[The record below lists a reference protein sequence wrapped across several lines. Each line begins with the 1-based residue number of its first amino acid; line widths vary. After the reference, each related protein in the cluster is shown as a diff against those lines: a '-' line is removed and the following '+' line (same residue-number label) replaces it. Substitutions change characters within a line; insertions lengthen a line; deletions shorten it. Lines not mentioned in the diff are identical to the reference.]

1 MPHASWG
8 STDLISSADTCRWSV
23 YKTAILLPP
32 GDRVA
37 ACSIGDIVR
46 RSLEHYLAHA
56 SDVTGFDLI
65 GSGCRGCF
73 REERPVPS
81 VRFVGSST
89 DPS

>member
-1 MPHASWG
+1 MWG
-8 STDLISSADTCRWSV
+8 STDLISSADTCRRSV
-23 YKTAILLPP
+23 YKTATQLPS

-37 ACSIGDIVR
+37 ACGFGDIVR

-56 SDVTGFDLI
+56 FDVRCFDLI
-65 GSGCRGCF
+65 GSLCKECF
-73 REERPVPS
+73 RKERPASS